1 MLFPYI
7 KKVVLP
13 SFSFSPEKQT
23 ERTCLKNKI
32 GLYSKE
38 HINVYQRFKYS
49 FASYHGLIKHSLIG
63 NAR

>member
-13 SFSFSPEKQT
+13 CFSFSSEKQI

-38 HINVYQRFKYS
+38 HVN
-49 FASYHGLIKHSLIG
+49 L
-63 NAR
+63 